1 MGKGCFGPITIGPL
15 GVGRGLIGTI
25 RTGGFGPITIGPL
38 GVGRGLIGTIRTGG
52 SGPITVGPLGVGR
65 GLIGTIRTGGFEPI
79 TVEPLGVGRGLIGT
93 IRTGG
98 FEPITVEPL
107 GVGRGL
113 IGTNGNGRFGFFI
126 FGIFVIGVL
135 VRPGDV
141 TFFDPEPFRGFR
153 GIAFV
158 NPPCFLPVGRG
169 LVCCVRGRLPLDCV
183 ALVGRERPYLAFAA
197 EERVEVE
204 RADFEF
210 PREEFLETDDARE
223 KPLLPPRCGLA
234 SVTDTPTA
242 ITAAVKRINVGL
254 LTCLIVLLL
263 VLGNIFYAKTI
274 CLP

>member
-52 SGPITVGPLGVGR
+52 FGPITVG
-65 GLIGTIRTGGFEPI
+65 
-79 TVEPLGVGRGLIGT
+79 PLGVGRGLIGT

-126 FGIFVIGVL
+126 FGIFVTGVL
-135 VRPGDV
+135 VLPKDV
-141 TFFDPEPFRGFR
+141 APFAALPFRG
-153 GIAFV
+153 GLVTAFV
-158 NPPCFLPVGRG
+158 NPPYFLPVGRG
-169 LVCCVRGRLPLDCV
+169 LVCCVRLRLPLDCV
-183 ALVGRERPYLAFAA
+183 ALVGRERLYLSPAA

-204 RADFEF
+204 RADFEL
-210 PREEFLETDDARE
+210 PRDELLETDGARE
-223 KPLLPPRCGLA
+223 KPLFPPRCGLA
-234 SVTDTPTA
+234 SVTDAPTA
-242 ITAAVKRINVGL
+242 IAADIKRINV
-254 LTCLIVLLL
+254 
-263 VLGNIFYAKTI
+263 
-274 CLP
+274 